1 MNVHSKVRVSGLTV
15 VKSEPRK
22 DIKYISVIYIKSL
35 LTVVI
40 LGMIQ
45 EICEIDKTKIRIRK
59 INKNKIN
66 R

>member
-1 MNVHSKVRVSGLTV
+1 MNVQSKVRVSGLTV

-35 LTVVI
+35 LTVI

-59 INKNKIN
+59 INQNKIN